1 MKFIIISFL
10 LVIELLNAQNREALL
25 IGNRSYRY
33 LDNLQN
39 PRPSM
44 KKLKKTLQKLG
55 FHVIDKYDLDAEN
68 LSAEVEKFRDRLSS
82 NTIGFFY
89 YSGHGCQLNNQS
101 YLIPTNVDTRNPYK
115 VKYHA
120 LSIGELLDTLNSA
133 NNKLNMLFLD
143 ACRDVPIGAK
153 GGKKGLGQINTT
165 PKGTLVVYATEAG
178 KTANDNTLFIN
189 KLRETLLQ
197 PNQKILD
204 IANNLSNIVASKTS
218 DTQIPEVF
226 FKKLPSHLV
235 LLKGGY
241 VTPKP
246 RVVPT
251 PKPVPVSTSKW
262 INPSNSV
269 CKANGGKFYKG
280 VCYANW
286 KDAQKIC
293 SVSGGRLPTIDE
305 LKKVITD
312 CGGNIT
318 YALFSD
324 NGKKNINNSDY
335 QKCYKKKGFESNFYW
350 SSTINK
356 DYRYK
361 NDVWGVDLTEGYIG
375 NGIKSGMNYFRCII
389 IVN

>member
-1 MKFIIISFL
+1 MRALLIIVMLFGI
-10 LVIELLNAQNREALL
+10 LNAQNREALL
-25 IGNRSYRY
+25 IGNKNYSY
-33 LDNLQN
+33 LENLQN

-44 KKLKKTLQKLG
+44 TRLKKTLEKLG
-55 FHVIDKYDLDAEN
+55 FHVTVKYDLDAEN
-68 LSAEVEKFRDRLSS
+68 LLAEVEKFRDRLSS

-89 YSGHGCQLNNQS
+89 YSGHGCQINNQS
-101 YLIPTNVDTRNPYK
+101 YLIPTNVDTRNPSK

-120 LSIGELLDTLNSA
+120 LSIGELLDTLNRA

-204 IANNLSNIVASKTS
+204 IANNLSNLVASKTS

-235 LLKGGY
+235 LLKAGY
-241 VTPKP
+241 VPPVPPKP
-246 RVVPT
+246 VPE

-269 CKANGGKFYKG
+269 CKANGGEFYKG

-293 SVSGGRLPTIDE
+293 RVSGGRLPTIDE
-305 LKKVITD
+305 LNKVVTA
-312 CGGNIT
+312 CGGEVTKDWISHKIIQN
-318 YALFSD
+318 
-324 NGKKNINNSDY
+324 NNNSNY
-335 QKCYKKKGFESNFYW
+335 QNCYKEKGFIFYYYW
-350 SSTINK
+350 SSTTNA
-356 DYRYK
+356 RYT
-361 NDVWGVDLTEGYIG
+361 NYAWGVNFGYG
-375 NGIKSGMNYFRCII
+375 YTRNYSKSYNSYVRC
-389 IVN
+389 VRAGQ